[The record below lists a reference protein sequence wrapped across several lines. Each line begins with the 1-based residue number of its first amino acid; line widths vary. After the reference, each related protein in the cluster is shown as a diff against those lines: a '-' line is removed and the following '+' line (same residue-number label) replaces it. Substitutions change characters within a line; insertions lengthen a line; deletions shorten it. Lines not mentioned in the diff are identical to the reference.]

1 VPVEFLSDQEAA
13 GFGRY
18 GESVSSAD
26 LERFFFLDDA
36 ERALVTGLRG
46 DHNRLGFSL
55 QLTTA
60 RYLGR
65 FLADPLE
72 GVPTEVLDF
81 LAGQLGIADPS
92 CVKRYA
98 VREQTHRE
106 HAARI
111 RTVLGLRD
119 FAQVEAELTAW
130 VDTRAWV
137 TGDEVPPVARTP
149 PVWGQ

>member
-1 VPVEFLSDQEAA
+1 VEFLSDQEAA
-13 GFGRY
+13 VFARY
-18 GESVSSAD
+18 GESVPQAD

-36 ERALVTGLRG
+36 ERKLVAGLRG
-46 DHNRLGFSL
+46 DHNRVGFSL
-55 QLTTA
+55 QLATA

-81 LAGQLGIADPS
+81 LAGQLRIADLS

-98 VREQTHRE
+98 QREQTHRE

-111 RTVLGLRD
+111 RKLLGLRD
-119 FAQVEAELTAW
+119 FAEVEAELAAW

-137 TGDEVPPVARTP
+137 TGDGPKGPLTRIGT
-149 PVWGQ
+149 GS